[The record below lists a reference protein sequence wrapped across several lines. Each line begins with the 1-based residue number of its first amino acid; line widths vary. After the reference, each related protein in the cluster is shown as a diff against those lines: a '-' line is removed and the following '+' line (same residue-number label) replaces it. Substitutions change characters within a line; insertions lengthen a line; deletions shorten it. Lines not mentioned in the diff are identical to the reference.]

1 VTATP
6 RMDTAADVLRWRVHP
21 ARERIVAAVFAL
33 TVILVMAFLASSIM
47 HSLGWGLLAV
57 AVQVLALRRFFLPS
71 EFLIDADGVTASTL
85 WARRQYRWDE
95 IRRFLCDAQG
105 GFLSTRSNSS
115 SLDLFRG
122 IHLVFG
128 KNREAVVCRIQGH
141 LREETAA

>member
-1 VTATP
+1 MTATA
-6 RMDTAADVLRWRVHP
+6 RMDTAADVLHWRVHP
-21 ARERIVAAVFAL
+21 ARERILAASIAL
-33 TVILVMAFLASSIM
+33 AVILVMAALAAAIM

-57 AVQVLALRRFFLPS
+57 AVQIAALRRFFLPS
-71 EFLIDADGVTASTL
+71 EYRVDAEGVTASGL

-95 IRRFLCDAQG
+95 IRRFVCDGRG

-122 IHLVFG
+122 MHLVFG
-128 KNREAVVCRIQGH
+128 ENRDAVICRIQSR